1 MEIAPKVKRRLV
13 GKQDVRTHEEKKIAT
28 IEKVYYDNETGYQN
42 IRETWKA
49 AKLLDKSITEN
60 DVKKWKATLEAQK
73 KQVSGYNSF
82 IPSKPYE
89 EFQIDLLFFTKE
101 GEAEPRA
108 EVKKIDDEAQ
118 APAEAE
124 EQPRKKYIPG
134 LIMVDTFSKYCA
146 IVILLGGKTTVS
158 VATGLME
165 ALNKMGC

>member
-1 MEIAPKVKRRLV
+1 M
-13 GKQDVRTHEEKKIAT
+13 
-28 IEKVYYDNETGYQN
+28 
-42 IRETWKA
+42 
-49 AKLLDKSITEN
+49 
-60 DVKKWKATLEAQK
+60 
-73 KQVSGYNSF
+73 
-82 IPSKPYE
+82 
-89 EFQIDLLFFTKE
+89 FFTKE

-124 EQPRKKYIPG
+124 EQPRKKYMPG

-165 ALNKMGC
+165 ALNKMGCYKDDNHLPETIYSDNEPALTSKAMQEWFVEKGIRHLTTQGHAPVAERTIRTIKAINDARKKGPANKVRDWKEVLQESVCLLYTSPSPRDS